1 VEPVPDDFLTDVGR
15 AQAAARRGD
24 LRLFAYEC
32 RSLPWAADGLRAVIR
47 AQRALEAF
55 VDAGETRGWL
65 AAVQPESPD
74 TSDQRP
80 TPSSVTASTSDRPSF
95 GRSLLFTGHMVDAP
109 DRKEPR
115 FPATASAEAE
125 ARRQIGE
132 ALLEERAQESGRM
145 IGIAGGACGGDI
157 LFHEVAEDL
166 GIMTELLLALPP
178 DQFSAESVQHGNADW
193 VARFRRLVERLPTRI
208 LADTPELP
216 QWVRSDN
223 YTIWQR
229 NNLWTLFNT
238 LSLDAPRMTLI
249 ALWDAGPADGPGG
262 TEDLVEQ
269 VKTRGYKVV
278 RLPAERLKAL
288 A

>member
-1 VEPVPDDFLTDVGR
+1 MQPVPDDFLADVDR
-15 AQAAARRGD
+15 ARAEARLGD

-47 AQRALEAF
+47 AQRALEALD
-55 VDAGETRGWL
+55 DARETEAWL
-65 AAVQPESPD
+65 AVAQPGSTDSVALPD
-74 TSDQRP
+74 PAR
-80 TPSSVTASTSDRPSF
+80 VTGTTSDRAAPD
-95 GRSLLFTGHMVDAP
+95 RSLLFTGHMVDAP

-115 FPATASAEAE
+115 FPPTASAEAE
-125 ARRQIGE
+125 ARRQIRE
-132 ALLEERAQESGRM
+132 ALMEERAQEKGRM

-166 GIMTELLLALPP
+166 GITTELLLALPP
-178 DQFSAESVQHGNADW
+178 DQFSAESVQHGNASW
-193 VARFRRLVERLPTRI
+193 VARFRRLVQRLPTRI

-216 QWVRSDN
+216 RWVRSDH

-229 NNLWTLFNT
+229 NNLWTLFHT
-238 LSLDAPRMTLI
+238 LSLDAPRLTLI
-249 ALWDAGPADGPGG
+249 ALWDTGQADGPGG

-269 VKTRGYKVV
+269 VKTRGHKVV